1 MLARL
6 VPVWLVWGIFT
17 IFNLQYSSKPYFKI
31 KKKLYYSL
39 SFVSYDAHVLD
50 PLANLQFTTG
60 TYYML
65 ASSIRQLARQLCGG
79 RCIFFLEGG
88 YNLQSLSCSV
98 ADSFR
103 ALLGEPSR
111 AAEFDDPA
119 ILYEEPFAKMKQAI
133 EKVKHFHA
141 L

>member
-1 MLARL
+1 MRSEVQARHNSCL
-6 VPVWLVWGIFT
+6 SRV
-17 IFNLQYSSKPYFKI
+17 NLQ
-31 KKKLYYSL
+31 
-39 SFVSYDAHVLD
+39 VSVKGHTNTIYITGFSWCRRYDAHVLD

-65 ASSIRQLARQLCGG
+65 ASNIQQLAQDLCKG
-79 RCIFFLEGG
+79 RCVFFLEGG
-88 YNLQSLSCSV
+88 YNLSSLSYSV

-111 AAEFDDPA
+111 AAEFDNPA
-119 ILYEEPFAKMKQAI
+119 FLYEEPSR
-133 EKVKHFHA
+133 KVKEAIQRAKSIHS